1 MLAANTNPDAL
12 KFVIDT
18 AWVTYG
24 GEDVVRVVKR
34 FGHRIA
40 ALHVKDLWRLDE
52 KDQFTAIGTGVNDI
66 QGAVRAVTEN
76 GVEWIV
82 IEQDKLR
89 NLNAFDTLTLSY
101 LYLKEVGLV

>member
-1 MLAANTNPDAL
+1 MSEHWRWLLLYCSSNLAL
-12 KFVIDT
+12 EK
-18 AWVTYG
+18 
-24 GEDVVRVVKR
+24 EL
-34 FGHRIA
+34 HR
-40 ALHVKDLWRLDE
+40 LFMC
-52 KDQFTAIGTGVNDI
+52 FTFDYMNNGNEFPARQSHSV
-66 QGAVRAVTEN
+66 QN